1 MKRILE
7 NFKKNFEAEKGT
19 LVVVSLLCL
28 FALFYFF
35 HSMFITIRPG
45 YVGVKFN
52 RLFGGSVMDK
62 IYPDGFYIIFPW
74 DKIYPYEVRIQG
86 FNQAVPVICQNGLR
100 LTVSIAV
107 RFHPDPNRLPFLHLS
122 VGPDYLDRVVIPVAV
137 SSVRN
142 VVGKYKPEEA
152 YSIASQRM
160 QDEILIEIISELGNI
175 PILYDSVVI
184 ENIELPSAINEA
196 IQMKLRQEQK
206 YLEYEFKI
214 KAEQKEIERKKLE
227 AQGIEAFNEAIK
239 RSLTGDLLTWFGI
252 VATRELAGS
261 PNSKVVVI
269 GSGKNGLPIIL
280 NAESTPVAPG
290 SPEGSLPAGEWD
302 KPAGEPGKSLGGEP
316 SGIPPGSGPLRN
328 DAQESTSAPPAS
340 TGQK

>member
-1 MKRILE
+1 MKKILD
-7 NFKKNFEAEKGT
+7 NIKKNFEVEKGR
-19 LVVVSLLCL
+19 LAVISLLCL

-35 HSMFITIRPG
+35 HSMFITIHPG
-45 YVGVKFN
+45 FVGVKFN
-52 RLFGGSVMDK
+52 RLFGGSVTNK
-62 IYPDGFYIIFPW
+62 IYPDGFYVIFPW

-107 RFHPDPNRLPFLHLS
+107 RFHPDPNRLPLLHLS
-122 VGPDYLDRVVIPVAV
+122 VGPDYLNKVVIPVAV
-137 SSVRN
+137 SSTRN

-175 PILYDSVVI
+175 PILYDSIVI
-184 ENIELPSAINEA
+184 ENIELPPAINEA

-206 YLEYEFKI
+206 YLEYEFRI

-227 AQGIEAFNEAIK
+227 AQGIEAFNETVK

-252 VATRELAGS
+252 VATKELASS

-269 GSGKNGLPIIL
+269 GGGKNGLPIIL
-280 NAESTPVAPG
+280 NAENVPVSPG
-290 SPEGSLPAGEWD
+290 SPEGSPLTGERD
-302 KPAGEPGKSLGGEP
+302 KQASEPGKSLGGETGGKA
-316 SGIPPGSGPLRN
+316 SDSTPLRN
-328 DAQESTSAPPAS
+328 DVQDSTSAPPAS
-340 TGQK
+340 KGRK